1 MRSKVTAAMTLAA
14 LASSA
19 LSQGQETK
27 AAPQTPASSRI
38 EGDWVREDVNGSGSF
53 EGLDGGIAR
62 AQLTPAGES
71 ARAAMKRRTLAPLS
85 GVPHKAGEAYVVV
98 DQPCYLPIFFGG
110 ALGVNPDSAAIHI
123 VESKFQVVIV
133 PERQGYR
140 VIHVDGRSQPDST
153 HLTPSNSGYGVGHY
167 DQGTLVSD
175 TVGLK
180 AGPVPGGGWR
190 TPETHL
196 TERFEVSADGQHLT
210 IHYTY
215 SDPKIYL
222 SPHSYQYTFERLRAG
237 SYALED
243 WCDASDPK
251 ERNSVVPQ
259 AQQ

>member
-1 MRSKVTAAMTLAA
+1 MTLAA
-14 LASSA
+14 LAGSVM
-19 LSQGQETK
+19 SQGQESRGVP
-27 AAPQTPASSRI
+27 AAPAAVRL
-38 EGDWVREDVNGSGSF
+38 EGDWVRTDATGSGSF
-53 EGLDGGIAR
+53 DGLDSSITPAR
-62 AQLTPAGES
+62 LTPAGAA

-98 DQPCYLPIFFGG
+98 DQPCYLPVFFGG

-123 VESKFQVVIV
+123 VESRHQVVIV

-140 VIHVDGRSQPDST
+140 VIYVDGRTQLDAT
-153 HLTPSNSGYGVGHY
+153 HITPSNSGYGVGHY
-167 DQGTLVSD
+167 DHGTLVSD

-196 TERFEVSADGQHLT
+196 TERFEVSGDGKRLT

-215 SDPKIYL
+215 SDPKIYVA
-222 SPHSYQYTFERLRAG
+222 PHSYQYTFDRLPTG

-243 WCDASDPK
+243 WCDSSDPK
-251 ERNSVVPQ
+251 ERNSVVPRE
-259 AQQ
+259 QQ